1 MFRYLAC
8 GGFNT
13 LLSIFIFWFSY
24 HFIVNQKGVPVGSIV
39 IHPYIA
45 AFMISFTISFP
56 LGFILSKYIV
66 FPESNLHGRVQVFR
80 YAVLVAACVI
90 LNYSLLKLFVEVFGF
105 YPTPSNV
112 LTAVIVAVFSFISQR
127 KFTFKV
133 RSMETSIIPEQD
145 TIDKVAI

>member
-1 MFRYLAC
+1 
-8 GGFNT
+8 
-13 LLSIFIFWFSY
+13 
-24 HFIVNQKGVPVGSIV
+24 VPVGSIV